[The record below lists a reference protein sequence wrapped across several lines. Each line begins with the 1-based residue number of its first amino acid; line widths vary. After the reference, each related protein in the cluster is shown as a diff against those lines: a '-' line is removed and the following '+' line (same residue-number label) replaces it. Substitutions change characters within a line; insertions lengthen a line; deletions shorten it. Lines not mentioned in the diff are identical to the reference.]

1 MTPYRAQDIQQPIA
15 TPAELRQNASQHEV
29 VARGIATLGES
40 GIMPAVEYLKLHGVR
55 PQVIER
61 VLLEPERRRAVA

>member
-1 MTPYRAQDIQQPIA
+1 MTPYLAQQVHQPA
-15 TPAELRQNASQHEV
+15 TIIPELRQNASQHAV
-29 VARGIATLGES
+29 VARGIATLGKS

-61 VLLEPERRRAVA
+61 VLLEPERRRAAA

>member
-1 MTPYRAQDIQQPIA
+1 MTPYRAQDIHPPVAI
-15 TPAELRQNASQHEV
+15 TPELRHNASQHEV